1 MHVLL
6 FDCRH
11 LGASDGGP
19 RQVVS
24 VRQQFQDYG
33 CAIACAST

>member
-24 VRQQFQDYG
+24 VRQRLQDHSR
-33 CAIACAST
+33 AIACAST